1 MSFFSCGVTPSIR
14 TVSLRAVKPLLG
26 HLRQMQLV
34 PPSAPSLPTNSAE
47 VHLLERY
54 RRYLL
59 DERGLVESTV
69 HDYQSRAR
77 LIG

>member
-1 MSFFSCGVTPSIR
+1 M
-14 TVSLRAVKPLLG
+14 
-26 HLRQMQLV
+26 
-34 PPSAPSLPTNSAE
+34 PTDSAE
-47 VHLLERY
+47 GRLLERY

-77 LIG
+77 LFLSKCSGASGLHLQDLTVAEVRQSSCGSAASEAWGQPSA